1 MMTNKNN
8 KNIKNKFN
16 SKIENGELEKKE
28 AFKFQSYF
36 GFFLLGFICALII
49 EKYL

>member
-1 MMTNKNN
+1 MTNKNN

-28 AFKFQSYF
+28 AFK
-36 GFFLLGFICALII
+36 
-49 EKYL
+49 